1 MNHESLPAPKLSL
14 CLTSHPD
21 QLSLAVP
28 PFVGAVSTGD
38 AYDTTREEWKLSWCW
53 QTRVSR
59 LEVTQGHQT
68 WYHVLAMVYY
78 QCATV

>member
-38 AYDTTREEWKLSWCW
+38 AYDTTREEWKLS
-53 QTRVSR
+53 
-59 LEVTQGHQT
+59 
-68 WYHVLAMVYY
+68 
-78 QCATV
+78 